1 MPYRFLEEIAI
12 ADVAFE
18 ASGDTLEE
26 LFGAAADAM
35 LNVMV
40 ADPATVRV
48 MATVEFRLENE
59 ALDML
64 LFDFLNELI
73 FLKDARQ
80 LLLRMLSAKFEQV
93 GGRHCV
99 NVAAGGE
106 RLDPDRHPLVVD
118 VKAVTLHL
126 FRVERTE
133 RGWRAEVVL
142 DI

>member
-18 ASGDTLEE
+18 ATGESLEE
-26 LFGAAADAM
+26 LFIAAADAL

-40 ADPATVRV
+40 AQPSTVRA
-48 MATVEFRLENE
+48 MEQTEFHLENE

-80 LLLRMLSAKFEQV
+80 LLLRVVSAKV
-93 GGRHCV
+93 VWSGGRYFV
-99 NVAAGGE
+99 DALAEGE
-106 RLDPDRHPLVVD
+106 PLDPHRHPLVVD

-126 FRVERTE
+126 FQVEMTE
-133 RGWRAEVVL
+133 NGWRAQVVM

>member
-18 ASGDTLEE
+18 ATGESLEE
-26 LFGAAADAM
+26 LFIAAADAL

-40 ADPATVRV
+40 AEPSTVRA
-48 MATVEFRLENE
+48 MEQTEFHLENE

-64 LFDFLNELI
+64 LFVFLNELI

-80 LLLRMLSAKFEQV
+80 LLLRVVSAKVEWS
-93 GGRHCV
+93 GGRYFV
-99 NVAAGGE
+99 DALAGGE
-106 RLDPDRHPLVVD
+106 HLDPHRHPLVVD

-126 FRVERTE
+126 FQVEMTE
-133 RGWRAEVVL
+133 NGWRAQVVM

>member
-18 ASGDTLEE
+18 ATAGSLEGV
-26 LFGAAADAM
+26 FIAAADAL

-40 ADPATVRV
+40 ADPATVR
-48 MATVEFRLENE
+48 ARERLAFRLENE

-64 LFDFLNELI
+64 LFAFLNELI
-73 FLKDARQ
+73 YLKDARQ
-80 LLLRMLSAKFEQV
+80 LLLRVKSASVERS
-93 GGRHCV
+93 GENYCV
-99 NVAAGGE
+99 TATAEGE
-106 RLDPDRHPLVVD
+106 PLDPRRHPLVVD

-126 FRVERTE
+126 FQVEETE
-133 RGWRAEVVL
+133 EGWRARVVL